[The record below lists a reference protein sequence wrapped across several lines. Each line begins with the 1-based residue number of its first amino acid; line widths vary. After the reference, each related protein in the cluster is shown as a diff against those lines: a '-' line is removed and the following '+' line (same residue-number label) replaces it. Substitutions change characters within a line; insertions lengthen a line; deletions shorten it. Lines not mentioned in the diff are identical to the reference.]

1 MWPWL
6 KRMLGAPAAPVAVGR
21 SGAPASARPGPAR
34 SPAPALRPQPP
45 GSAVPPPARVPL
57 VAEDVAAAVAEA
69 AEPTPGFGPRRPLV
83 GRQGQV
89 AGFELRLAPAA
100 ERFLASRTD
109 SPGAAL
115 HHAGLLSTA
124 AGVTATGRAAFLRMP
139 AMMLARPKVA
149 DAAGAGMWLLV
160 DDLAAVPADTA
171 AALRSRGALLGVADG
186 PPMATPPADFVVMQA
201 GVGGIDTLLL
211 SAQRWRD
218 LLPRAAIVGLGFEHV
233 EDMEAALRGAVN
245 LAGGQLGRSR
255 DAPPPKPLGAAA
267 HRICELLNHLAMD
280 RETNVVAEAVRG
292 DAALTY
298 RLLRYANSPAVGAKQ
313 GVETID
319 TAVALLGRLELRR
332 WLSVQLMLSA
342 GSARQ
347 AAKALEEGALV
358 RGRVLESIARKLCEP
373 NPGAHFTL
381 GLLSVI
387 EPLLQVPLKD
397 AIAPLR
403 LGDEATAALL
413 RGEGPWAARLR
424 LLDVLDAGDSGQ
436 AEALAGELGI
446 PEGGLTGIVDDAWG
460 WTSQV
465 RDEEATP
472 AGA

>member
-6 KRMLGAPAAPVAVGR
+6 KRMLGAPAAPVVVAR
-21 SGAPASARPGPAR
+21 SGAPASARPVSATP
-34 SPAPALRPQPP
+34 PRPQPP
-45 GSAVPPPARVPL
+45 GSVVPPPARVPL
-57 VAEDVAAAVAEA
+57 VAAEVAAAVADA

-100 ERFLASRTD
+100 ERFLASRGDT
-109 SPGAAL
+109 PGAAA

-124 AGVTATGRAAFLRMP
+124 AGVTASGRAALLTMP
-139 AMMLARPKVA
+139 AAMLARPRVA
-149 DAAGAGMWLLV
+149 DAVGAGMWLLV
-160 DDLAAVPADTA
+160 DDLAGVPAETA
-171 AALRSRGALLGVADG
+171 AALRSRGALLGVVDG
-186 PPMATPPADFVVMQA
+186 PPTATPPADFVVVQA
-201 GVGGIDTLLL
+201 GVDGIDTLLL
-211 SAQRWRD
+211 SAQRWRER
-218 LLPRAAIVGLGFEHV
+218 LPRVAIVGLGFEHV
-233 EDMEAALRGAVN
+233 EDMEAALRGAVT

-255 DAPPPKPLGAAA
+255 DAPPSKPLGAAA

-280 RETNVVAEAVRG
+280 RETSVVAEAVRG

-298 RLLRYANSPAVGAKQ
+298 RLLRYGNSPAVGAKQ
-313 GVETID
+313 GVETVD
-319 TAVALLGRLELRR
+319 TAVALLGRRELQR

-358 RGRVLESIARKLCEP
+358 RGRVLEGIARARGED

-387 EPLLQVPLKD
+387 EPLLQVPLAD

-403 LGDEATAALL
+403 LADAANEALL
-413 RGEGPWAARLR
+413 KRTGPWADRLA
-424 LLDVLDAGDSGQ
+424 LLDALDGADTVRADTLAAALGV
-436 AEALAGELGI
+436 AERLPA
-446 PEGGLTGIVDDAWG
+446 IVDDAWG
-460 WTSQV
+460 WASQLQ
-465 RDEEATP
+465 D
-472 AGA
+472 

>member
-6 KRMLGAPAAPVAVGR
+6 KRMLGAPAAPGAAGR
-21 SGAPASARPGPAR
+21 TAPASSAFKSSRTGPE
-34 SPAPALRPQPP
+34 PAPASRPLPP
-45 GSAVPPPARVPL
+45 ASTVPPRTRVPL
-57 VAEDVAAAVAEA
+57 VAADVATAVADA
-69 AEPTPGFGPRRPLV
+69 AEAMPGFGPRRPLV

-89 AGFELRLAPAA
+89 AGFELRLAATA
-100 ERFLASRTD
+100 ERFLAARGD
-109 SPGAAL
+109 SPGAVL
-115 HHAGLLSTA
+115 HHAGLLTTA
-124 AGVTATGRAAFLRMP
+124 AGVTASGRAALLKMP
-139 AMMLARPKVA
+139 ALMLSRPKVA
-149 DAAGAGMWLLV
+149 DGVGAGMWLLV
-160 DDLAAVPADTA
+160 DDLAAVPPDVTT
-171 AALRSRGALLGVADG
+171 ALRGRGAMLGVADG
-186 PPMATPPADFVVMQA
+186 PPTATGSADFVVMQA

-211 SAQRWRD
+211 SAQRWRE
-218 LLPRAAIVGLGFEHV
+218 LLPRVAVVGLGFEHV
-233 EDMEAALRGAVN
+233 EDMEAALRGAVS

-267 HRICELLNHLAMD
+267 HRICELLNHLALD
-280 RETNVVAEAVRG
+280 RETSVVTEAVRG

-298 RLLRYANSPAVGAKQ
+298 RLLRYANSPAVGARQ
-313 GVETID
+313 GVEAVD
-319 TAVALLGRLELRR
+319 TAVALLGRRELQR

-358 RGRVLESIARKLCEP
+358 RGRVLENIARKLGEA

-413 RGEGPWAARLR
+413 RREGPWAVRLR
-424 LLDVLDAGDSGQ
+424 LLDLLDAGESGQ
-436 AEALAGELGI
+436 AEALAGDLGL
-446 PEGGLTGIVDDAWG
+446 PEGELTAIVDDAWG
-460 WTSQV
+460 WTSQI
-465 RDEEATP
+465 E
-472 AGA
+472 G